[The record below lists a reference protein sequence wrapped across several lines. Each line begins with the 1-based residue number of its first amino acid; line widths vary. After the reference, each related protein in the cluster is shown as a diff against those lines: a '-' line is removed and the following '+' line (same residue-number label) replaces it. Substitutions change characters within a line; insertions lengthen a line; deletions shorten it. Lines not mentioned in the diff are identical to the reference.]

1 MAASDFIGGNVPPF
15 LDRAQQEKFRQDT
28 QRRGAAKISISYVEE
43 RWQRGVSKIND
54 KEGDPVPIKTR
65 TLSGYPSDANSPY
78 NEDGAPVSFWTG
90 ARQGNSGDTAL
101 PSTNRVQENERT
113 VNNNVL

>member
-1 MAASDFIGGNVPPF
+1 MRLGFCLHCEKTGYKKKIKKKQNHTQPFMAASDFIGGNVPPF

-65 TLSGYPSDANSPY
+65 TLSGYPSDTASPSA
-78 NEDGAPVSFWTG
+78 DSI
-90 ARQGNSGDTAL
+90 
-101 PSTNRVQENERT
+101 
-113 VNNNVL
+113 

>member
-1 MAASDFIGGNVPPF
+1 MRLGFCLHCEKTGYKKKIKKKQNQTQPFMAASNFIGGNVPPF

-65 TLSGYPSDANSPY
+65 TLSGYPSDTASPSA
-78 NEDGAPVSFWTG
+78 DSI
-90 ARQGNSGDTAL
+90 
-101 PSTNRVQENERT
+101 
-113 VNNNVL
+113 